1 MFSKGFFLPADS
13 DKHRATLKKEDFQKL
28 FEANSDGVYK
38 TLFKL
43 TEKHI
48 NLVGSQKQN
57 VRLATQLFSRT
68 ISISFVQLA
77 HLFPSQADAIAKA
90 NAVEL
95 FNDWYVYIYVKVFR
109 YIIVRGLKT
118 A

>member
-13 DKHRATLKKEDFQKL
+13 DKHRATLKREDFQTL

-48 NLVGSQKQN
+48 YPVVSQKQN
-57 VRLATQLFSRT
+57 VRLATQIFSRSN
-68 ISISFVQLA
+68 SIAFLHLA
-77 HLFPSQADAIAKA
+77 HLFPSKADAIAKS

-95 FNDWYVYIYVKVFR
+95 FNDWYVYIY
-109 YIIVRGLKT
+109 IKT
-118 A
+118 F